1 MIARTLLIP
10 ALALACPAGA
20 ASLVVDLRDARGAP
34 LADAVVT
41 VHASG
46 RPTPRPQGL
55 PWGAQVVQ
63 QNIQFQ
69 PTVLLVPVGASVGFP
84 NRDAVRHHVYSFSK
98 PKRFEIKL
106 YGREAARTV
115 TFDKP
120 GTVALGCNIHDR
132 MRGFLRVVDT
142 AWAAKSDARGRVVI
156 DGVTPGAAT
165 ITVWHGA
172 ARAKGQEAS
181 FAVAIPPSGALAR
194 AITVP
199 LQDR

>member
-1 MIARTLLIP
+1 MIARTLFLPTI
-10 ALALACPAGA
+10 ALACPAGA
-20 ASLVVDLRDARGAP
+20 AGVVIDLRDARGAP
-34 LADAVVT
+34 LTDVVVT
-41 VHASG
+41 VHATG
-46 RPTPRPQGL
+46 RPTPRPEGL

-63 QNIQFQ
+63 RNIQFQ
-69 PTVLLVPVGASVGFP
+69 PAVMLVPVGATVGFP
-84 NRDAVRHHVYSFSK
+84 NQDAVRHHVYSFSK
-98 PKRFEIKL
+98 PKRFELKL

-120 GTVALGCNIHDR
+120 GTVTLGCNIHDR

-142 AWAAKSDARGRVVI
+142 AWAGKSDARGRVAI

-181 FAVAIPPSGALAR
+181 FAVVVPASGELAR

-199 LQDR
+199 LRDR